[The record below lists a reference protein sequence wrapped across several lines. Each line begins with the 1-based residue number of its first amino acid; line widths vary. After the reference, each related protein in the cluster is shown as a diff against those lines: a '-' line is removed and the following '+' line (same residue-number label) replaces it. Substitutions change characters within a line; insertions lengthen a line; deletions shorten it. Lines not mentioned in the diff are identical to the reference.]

1 MSQPKQSLEQ
11 REPVRE
17 IRGVAVPFGYSSVDT
32 DAIFPVSGEA
42 IADEHGFGA
51 ALFARWRSDPG
62 FILNREIFQGA
73 SILVADADFG
83 IGSSRE
89 TAVWALRGAGFR
101 AILAPSFGDIF
112 RSNCVRNGVL
122 TAVITET
129 VRERLHGYLEAAPG
143 AELTV
148 DLIACTVTAAGGAAT
163 DGTAADGTAADGT
176 APDSSFSE
184 PVRIDGFARR
194 CLVDGIDEFDLLA
207 GYRQRTDQ
215 VLNATGPWVPDTRRL
230 AQDHPRQAADDRS
243 SRTGAADD
251 RSSR

>member
-1 MSQPKQSLEQ
+1 MKLS
-11 REPVRE
+11 E

-73 SILVADADFG
+73 PILVADADFG

-129 VRERLHGYLEAAPG
+129 VRERLHAYLEAAPG

-148 DLIACTVTAAGGAAT
+148 DLIACTVTATGGAAT
-163 DGTAADGTAADGT
+163 DGAADGADADADG
-176 APDSSFSE
+176 SFSE

-207 GYRQRTDQ
+207 GYQQRTDQ
-215 VLNATGPWVPDTRRL
+215 VLNATGPWIPDTRRL
-230 AQDHPRQAADDRS
+230 AQDHASQADDRS

>member
-1 MSQPKQSLEQ
+1 MSRPEQSPEQ

-42 IADEHGFGA
+42 IADEQGFGA

-73 SILVADADFG
+73 PILVADADFG

-122 TAVITET
+122 TAVITGT

-148 DLIACTVTAAGGAAT
+148 DLIACTVTAAGGAVTNGAV
-163 DGTAADGTAADGT
+163 DADA
-176 APDSSFSE
+176 SFCE

-194 CLVDGIDEFDLLA
+194 CLVDGIDEFDLLTS
-207 GYRQRTDQ
+207 YQQRTDQ
-215 VLNATGPWVPDTRRL
+215 VLDATGPWVPDTRHL
-230 AQDHPRQAADDRS
+230 AQDHPRQAEI
-243 SRTGAADD
+243 TGAADD